1 VIKVTYHCPI
11 RETSLFSQQDCANV
25 IMLIILIMLI
35 MLIMLTNVPSDASV
49 VPAVPEFFAFAP
61 VFQYNVKTVIGTQ

>member
-1 VIKVTYHCPI
+1 
-11 RETSLFSQQDCANV
+11 
-25 IMLIILIMLI
+25 MLIILIMLI